1 MSYIDNLLKLS
12 DSQALSATA
21 DSTNVIDLSSDRDVG
36 KGEAMA
42 LVINVVV
49 AADVASGN
57 ETYEFQL
64 ESDST
69 AGMSSSTIVAGGTV
83 DKALLI
89 AGSTFAFP
97 IGTINEQFLQGVFTL
112 GGTTPSVTIDAWVS
126 PLSSV
131 DQYVSYADNVTI
143 G

>member
-1 MSYIDNLLKLS
+1 MSYVDKLLTLS
-12 DSQALSATA
+12 DSQALTATA
-21 DSTNVIDLSSDRDVG
+21 DSTNVIPLSLDRDIG

-49 AADVASGN
+49 AADVADGN

-64 ESDST
+64 ESDDNASMT
-69 AGMSSSTIVAGGTV
+69 SSTIVAGGTV
-83 DKALLI
+83 DKADLI
-89 AGSTFAFP
+89 VGATFAFP
-97 IGTINEQFLQGVFTL
+97 IGTINEEFLQGVYTL
-112 GGTTPSVTIDAWVS
+112 GGTTPSITIDAWVS

-131 DQYVSYADNVTI
+131 DQYVTYADNVTI

>member
-12 DSQALSATA
+12 PEQALTATA
-21 DSTNVIDLSSDRDVG
+21 DSTNVIDLSIDRDIG

-49 AADVASGN
+49 AADFTTGD
-57 ETYEFQL
+57 ETYLFQL
-64 ESDST
+64 ESDDNASMT
-69 AGMSSSTIVAGGTV
+69 SSTIVAGGSV
-83 DKALLI
+83 LAADLI
-89 AGSTFAFP
+89 VGATIAFP
-97 IGTINEQFLQGVFTL
+97 IGTINEKFLQGVYTL
-112 GGTTPSVTIDAWVS
+112 AGNTPSVTIDAWIS

-131 DQYVSYADNVTI
+131 DQYVTYADNVTI